1 MITSFSNP
9 LIKRI
14 KRLRQRKHRL
24 EEGVFFIEGLR
35 VVLTAIEQQAPIET
49 ILYASALLTSETG
62 RQVIERQQAQGVECV
77 ELDPAVFTSIS
88 ERDNPT
94 GVAAIVQMAWREL
107 DSLPVE
113 EQAIYVAVEDTADPG
128 NLGTMLRTIDAAGAA
143 GLIVVGQSTDPFHPT
158 AVKASMGTL
167 FTVPISR
174 AADMGR
180 VLTWARAH
188 GLQTIATSAK
198 AKQLYWGADYRFPVL
213 LLMGSEREGL
223 GREVLEA
230 ADSAVTIPMHGS
242 ASSLN
247 VAVATSLLLYEFR
260 RRVTPY
266 SH

>member
-9 LIKRI
+9 LVKRI
-14 KRLRQRKHRL
+14 KRLRQRKYRL
-24 EEGVFFIEGLR
+24 EEGAFFIEGLR
-35 VVLTAIEQQAPIET
+35 VVLTAVEQRAPIET
-49 ILYASALLTSETG
+49 ILYAPDLLTSEIG
-62 RQVIERQQAQGVECV
+62 RQVVERQQEQGGNCV
-77 ELDPAVFTSIS
+77 ALDAAVFASIS

-94 GVAAIVQMAWREL
+94 GIAAIVQIAWREL
-107 DSLPVE
+107 DSLPVG

-128 NLGTMLRTIDAAGAA
+128 NLGTILRTIDAAGAA

-174 AADMGR
+174 TADMGT
-180 VLTWARAH
+180 VLDWARNG

-198 AKQLYWGADYRFPVL
+198 ATQLYWAADYRFPVL

-223 GREVLEA
+223 GEAVLAA
-230 ADSAVTIPMHGS
+230 ADLAVTIPMYGS

-247 VAVATSLLLYEFR
+247 VAVATSLLLYELR
-260 RRVTPY
+260 RKATTSPL
-266 SH
+266 